1 VPPIDLLKITK
12 LEGQIWITYYYL
24 LAKNVYRERYH
35 INSFRKGQVC
45 LDQIIDFP
53 SLISLSQ
60 ILRLRKYLNEIL
72 LDQLPFLVD
81 IQRYLDELTIMD
93 TSSDPGNNGSV
104 FLLQQVSVFRE
115 KLIQNKD
122 WEMISTKQIEEV
134 FTMEDKN
141 DPDLRSLAGLYSDD
155 IVEEVME
162 PQSRGENGQIEE
174 DDYEE
179 ITSQLR
185 NR

>member
-1 VPPIDLLKITK
+1 MLKITK

-45 LDQIIDFP
+45 LSNDRLH
-53 SLISLSQ
+53 SLPPLLQ

-93 TSSDPGNNGSV
+93 TSSDLGNSGSV

-122 WEMISTKQIEEV
+122 WKMISTKQIDEV
-134 FTMEDKN
+134 FTMEDRN

-155 IVEEVME
+155 IVEEIME
-162 PQSRGENGQIEE
+162 PQSRGENGQAEE

-179 ITSQLR
+179 ITSQIR

>member
-1 VPPIDLLKITK
+1 MSIVKD
-12 LEGQIWITYYYL
+12 
-24 LAKNVYRERYH
+24 
-35 INSFRKGQVC
+35 
-45 LDQIIDFP
+45 IISIP
-53 SLISLSQ
+53 SVRGRFVLSLFIFNLISLQ
-60 ILRLRKYLNEIL
+60 ILRLRKYLNEVL
-72 LDQLPFLVD
+72 LDQLPFLVE

-93 TSSDPGNNGSV
+93 TSSDPGNIGSV

-115 KLIQNKD
+115 KLIQNKN
-122 WEMISTKQIEEV
+122 WEMISAKQIEEV

-155 IVEEVME
+155 IVEGIME
-162 PQSRGENGQIEE
+162 PQARGEGGQVEE

-179 ITSQLR
+179 ITSQFK